1 MNANQPDLGEFL
13 KASDSNFD
21 LPSSVRDSLTTI
33 LIVHPIAA
41 FLTLGLFAMSVA
53 AHFHAPGHSTKYHL
67 IVFIFS
73 VLDFLVCLLAFI
85 VDVLLFVPHL
95 GWASYLV
102 IAGTVLVALSSLFV
116 CVMRRTL
123 ISRKD
128 RKKRID
134 ENAEMSGENY
144 YNREAQKSA
153 IAMTRQPTMPSV
165 TSGANGPGDS
175 LPRFATFESGGDEKP
190 SEERIPL
197 TQRSPSERSAHLAR
211 ANTVSPVNPVYGEPM
226 RSNTAPSQEQYG
238 NPMGPSPDDYSA
250 LRRGP
255 SVDNMGS
262 RGRGRGG
269 GPPPGYRGVRGSFN
283 RGGYGGPGRGGYG
296 PPGRGGYGPRGAGYG
311 GPRGGPGGM
320 MRGGGRPPYQ
330 GYQNGAGSYDRR
342 PPPGNGY
349 GGYRQ
354 GSNDPYNAAT
364 APGNG
369 YGAYGSAVTDL
380 PRAESPP
387 TMSAVSSAQPGMAV
401 EIDGTPAGHST
412 NPLGTIRDSDTDVEG
427 MVGLQRGV
435 QHTDSYMSDGSRYST
450 DE

>member
-1 MNANQPDLGEFL
+1 
-13 KASDSNFD
+13 
-21 LPSSVRDSLTTI
+21 
-33 LIVHPIAA
+33 
-41 FLTLGLFAMSVA
+41 
-53 AHFHAPGHSTKYHL
+53 
-67 IVFIFS
+67 
-73 VLDFLVCLLAFI
+73 
-85 VDVLLFVPHL
+85 
-95 GWASYLV
+95 
-102 IAGTVLVALSSLFV
+102 
-116 CVMRRTL
+116 
-123 ISRKD
+123 
-128 RKKRID
+128 
-134 ENAEMSGENY
+134 
-144 YNREAQKSA
+144 
-153 IAMTRQPTMPSV
+153 
-165 TSGANGPGDS
+165 
-175 LPRFATFESGGDEKP
+175 
-190 SEERIPL
+190 
-197 TQRSPSERSAHLAR
+197 
-211 ANTVSPVNPVYGEPM
+211 
-226 RSNTAPSQEQYG
+226 
-238 NPMGPSPDDYSA
+238 
-250 LRRGP
+250 
-255 SVDNMGS
+255 
-262 RGRGRGG
+262 
-269 GPPPGYRGVRGSFN
+269 
-283 RGGYGGPGRGGYG
+283 
-296 PPGRGGYGPRGAGYG
+296 
-311 GPRGGPGGM
+311 